1 MATAKRFRVYQC
13 VFVFISIAV
22 STTLILTSSLLAE
35 HWTVAF
41 PTGQQT
47 KTTRPDLDLFR
58 PAMSVVDDAIL
69 MTITGRFA
77 KAADAA
83 NITYFMYGGTLIGSY
98 RHHGRIPWDDD
109 VDIFVPAEQKTKL
122 EAALKT
128 LAQDFLY
135 AKSLYSRWK
144 VFAPNSKPLEAVP
157 WKYPFLDVSFYVE
170 NDSFLWDEDPG
181 YRRQFT
187 YRKSDVFP
195 LYHRPF
201 GRLMLPAPRNM
212 RAILRQFE
220 LEQCVSRNYS
230 HSEEAYIAR
239 WKSIPCSELWDR
251 QAFVFRTETNKG
263 TNETL
268 KIGSRVISWFMS

>member
-1 MATAKRFRVYQC
+1 MGPAKRFRLYQC
-13 VFVFISIAV
+13 VILFISIAV
-22 STTLILTSSLLAE
+22 CATLFLTSRLSSDR
-35 HWTVAF
+35 TVVF
-41 PTGQQT
+41 PTGQHA
-47 KTTRPDLDLFR
+47 KTTRPDLDLFC
-58 PAMSVVDDAIL
+58 PAMSVADDAIL

-83 NITYFMYGGTLIGSY
+83 NITYFMYWGTLIGSC

-109 VDIFVPAEQKTKL
+109 VDIIVPSEQKTKL
-122 EAALKT
+122 EAMLKT
-128 LAQDFLY
+128 LAPDFLY
-135 AKSLYSRWK
+135 AKSLYTRWK
-144 VFAPNSKPLEAVP
+144 VFARDSKPLNAVS

-170 NDSFLWDEDPG
+170 NDLLLWDEDPG

-195 LYHRPF
+195 LYRRPF

-220 LEQCVSRNYS
+220 LEQCVSSCYS
-230 HSEEAYIAR
+230 HSEEAHIAR
-239 WKSIPCSELWDR
+239 RKSIPCSELWDR
-251 QAFVFRTETNKG
+251 LPFVFRTETNNG

-268 KIGSRVISWFMS
+268 KIGSRVINWFMP